1 MSADEPPLLTARLR
15 AQLLSVWAMRTGV
28 VTLEPLRRLRRAEA
42 TALEA
47 DASDVVRYLAA
58 SASN

>member
-15 AQLLSVWAMRTGV
+15 AQLLSAWAMRAGV
-28 VTLEPLRRLRRAEA
+28 VTLEPLRRLRHAEA